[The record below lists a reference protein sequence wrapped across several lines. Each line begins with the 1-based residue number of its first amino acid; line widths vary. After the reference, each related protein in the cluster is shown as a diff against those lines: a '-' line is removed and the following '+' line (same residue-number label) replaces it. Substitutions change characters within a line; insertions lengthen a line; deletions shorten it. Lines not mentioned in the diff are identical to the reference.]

1 VKFLHVPIALD
12 LSLVAVDTTFHL
24 ACERKQI
31 LVDDLGGLAVPLVLL
46 RLLNVG
52 VDITLRLEP
61 VSTALIRAGEWS
73 LAGVV
78 HHMRLQ
84 VPGSFECCRA
94 ARVGAGE
101 PWRGSVLASDVL
113 LQVASTGKSC
123 STIRLFADE
132 RSLSQVHGIV
142 VSI

>member
-1 VKFLHVPIALD
+1 M
-12 LSLVAVDTTFHL
+12 
-24 ACERKQI
+24 
-31 LVDDLGGLAVPLVLL
+31 PLVLL
-46 RLLNVG
+46 GPLDVPVR
-52 VDITLRLEP
+52 ISLRLEP
-61 VSTALIRAGEWS
+61 LSTALIGARERS
-73 LAGVV
+73 LSGVD
-78 HHMRLQ
+78 HHVLLQ
-84 VPGSFECCRA
+84 GPGPVESCRA

-123 STIRLFADE
+123 STILLFADE

>member
-1 VKFLHVPIALD
+1 MPIN
-12 LSLVAVDTTFHL
+12 VHL
-24 ACERKQI
+24 TSERKQVF
-31 LVDDLGGLAVPLVLL
+31 VDDLGCLAVPLVLL
-46 RLLNVG
+46 GLMDVLVHL
-52 VDITLRLEP
+52 TLRLEP
-61 VSTALIRAGEWS
+61 ISTALIRAGERS
-73 LAGVV
+73 LSGVD
-78 HHMRLQ
+78 HHVPLQ
-84 VPGSFECCRA
+84 IPGAVERCRA

-101 PWRGSVLASDVL
+101 PWCGSVLASDVL